1 MAALPTKIYLEELAS
16 FEEDA
21 FNILSSSLCDSGGT
35 FKNDGIKPCE
45 SYLDGIVTKGF
56 RLTIDK
62 YFENGKKVAA
72 QSLDQ
77 FGTYPCNKEKC
88 PSYF

>member
-21 FNILSSSLCDSGGT
+21 FNILSSSLCDIVLPY
-35 FKNDGIKPCE
+35 KDDGSKSCE

-56 RLTIDK
+56 RITIDK

-77 FGTYPCNKEKC
+77 FGTYPCNDEKC